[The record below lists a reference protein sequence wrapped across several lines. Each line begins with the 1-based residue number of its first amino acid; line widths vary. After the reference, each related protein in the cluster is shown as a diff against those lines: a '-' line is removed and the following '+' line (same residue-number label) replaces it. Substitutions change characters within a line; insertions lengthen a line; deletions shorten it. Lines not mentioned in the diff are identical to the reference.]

1 MKGNLLL
8 LENLLEHS
16 NNKNYKYVTSIS
28 KNVYIYVY
36 KLDVEKLV
44 PVPDFVKNDV
54 CNAKIKNINIT
65 NLATKTILN
74 AKINEIKGEISDVTN
89 LSATSAL
96 TSAENIIR
104 SVCNLIKIPYL

>member
-1 MKGNLLL
+1 M
-8 LENLLEHS
+8 
-16 NNKNYKYVTSIS
+16 TSIS

-44 PVPDFVKNDV
+44 PVSDFVKKDV

-65 NLATKTILN
+65 NLATKTVLN
-74 AKINEIKGEISDVTN
+74 AKINEIKVEIPNVTN

-96 TSAENIIR
+96 TSVENKIR
-104 SVCNLIKIPYL
+104 SVCNLIKKPCL